1 MDLRVVN
8 NIVTIAQESN
18 ISAAA
23 RKLNITQS
31 ALNQQLLKMED
42 ELGTQLFERRSRTLV
57 ATYAGTLFL
66 SNAKKMLELEKET
79 YHVIGDIAENTRGEI
94 SIAFTPERG
103 GEHFA
108 ACYPTFHSMYPGITF
123 KIKEERVKNMAE
135 HLADGTVDLAHLAI
149 RRPNPAFDYD
159 WIDSEKVVLAVPRSN
174 PMLDQISSL
183 KTGRFRLMDPKL
195 LADQPIILS
204 SRETLIRDI
213 VDEIYEKAG
222 LVPRTLFE
230 TSSSR
235 TILAMV
241 QSGLAI
247 GFLPQS
253 YAHESD
259 TVEFLD
265 AGAEYEWMLTVA
277 HRHGYF
283 LSQAERD
290 FIRIYKNVYD
300 EKKKKR
306 AESLAYS

>member
-135 HLADGTVDLAHLAI
+135 HLADGTVDLAHIAI

-253 YAHESD
+253 YAYDSD
-259 TVEFLD
+259 TVEFLN
-265 AGAEYEWMLTVA
+265 AGPEYEWMLTVA

-300 EKKKKR
+300 EKKRRRSEKR
-306 AESLAYS
+306 SI

>member
-1 MDLRVVN
+1 MDLRVVS
-8 NIVTIAQESN
+8 NIVVIDKEKS

-31 ALNQQLLKMED
+31 ALNQQLLKLED
-42 ELGTQLFERRSRTLV
+42 ELGAQLFERRSRTMV

-66 SNAKKMLELEKET
+66 SNARKMLELEKET
-79 YHVIGDIAENTRGEI
+79 FHVIGDIAENARGEI

-108 ACYPTFHSMYPGITF
+108 SCYPTFHEKYPGITF
-123 KIKEERVKNMAE
+123 KIVEERVKTMAV
-135 HLADGTVDLAHLAI
+135 HLADGTVDLAHIAT

-174 PMLDQISSL
+174 PLLERLD
-183 KTGRFRLMDPKL
+183 TGKEGKFRLLDPRL
-195 LADQPIILS
+195 LADQPIIMS
-204 SRETLIRDI
+204 TRETLIREI

-222 LVPRTLFE
+222 LAPRTLFE

-241 QSGLAI
+241 ESGLAI

-253 YAHESD
+253 YAYDSD
-259 TVEFLD
+259 TVEFLN

-300 EKKKKR
+300 EKKRRRSEKR
-306 AESLAYS
+306 SI